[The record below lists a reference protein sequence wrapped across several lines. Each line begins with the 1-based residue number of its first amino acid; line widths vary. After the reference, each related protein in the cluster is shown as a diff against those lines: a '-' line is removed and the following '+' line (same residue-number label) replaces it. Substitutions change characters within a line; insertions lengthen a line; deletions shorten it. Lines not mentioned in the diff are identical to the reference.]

1 MAARTSHVPSHWSV
15 WLAFALSGAAA
26 LLYEV
31 VWTRLLA
38 LDMGHGLAAASTV
51 LAAFMGGLAVG
62 SAAGG
67 RIGQQMSPA
76 TALRAYALLE
86 AGIGLFALG
95 VPLLL
100 AGARPVLGA
109 LYADGDGGLAYGTVR
124 MMASLALLGIP
135 AAAMGATFPLA
146 SRWAART
153 PHTLAGDASRLYT
166 ANTLGATIGAV
177 AAGFVLL
184 PGLGLSGTTAV
195 GVGLNAI
202 AAGIAWL
209 VARERGAEADAP
221 DAQATAVRPGR
232 AQAAPAS
239 PTDGHLATAAAV
251 LGLTGWASLTLQV
264 VWTRLLASM
273 LGPTTYAFS
282 AVVALFV
289 AGIAIGSA
297 IATRL
302 ARTPAQARGAL
313 ALVIGLS
320 ALAVLASAASVD
332 WAVLRVA
339 QLVATPDITFPTV
352 VWQQWLLTAA
362 LLLPVAIT
370 FGAAFPLALTLA
382 ARTRETMVEDL
393 GWVYA
398 TNTVGAIAGAL
409 GAGFLLIPVA
419 GLFDSLRL
427 VAALLALTAAA
438 LALTETARFP
448 IHWGGAAMA
457 LVALGGAAWLPSWDP
472 SLLSSGAYKYAPV
485 AQGPD
490 LRTALTAGRLTYYR
504 EGASGT
510 VSVRALTG
518 TRSMA
523 IDGKVDA
530 SSAADMLTQR
540 LLAHVPLL
548 LHTKP
553 SSVAILGLGSG
564 VTLGSALTHGINR
577 AVVLEISPEVVE
589 ASRQFDAE
597 NHRALDD
604 PRTRLIVGDG
614 RTHLSLTR
622 EQYDIIVS
630 EPSNPWM
637 AGIASLFTREFF
649 ATARARLTPG
659 GVFCQWAHTYDMSDG
674 DLRSIVATFLA
685 EFPEGTAWLVGDGD
699 VLLIGST
706 GPLGPQLDQVASR
719 STRAGVADD
728 LKSVGVRGPL
738 GILSLF
744 VAEGAALREWTA
756 GAPLQTD
763 QRARLE
769 FSGPQSIFGAERPDN
784 AATLRTLA
792 RSIPRPA
799 SLGALEA
806 QATGADWRDVAQMLL
821 AADAFRPAFDQFSRA
836 LELAP
841 TDAPALEGLIRS
853 AVGSNQVDGAGRRLS
868 QLASQPGNLAA
879 RLALSRLAASQGQW
893 NDAGRLAFSAVQ
905 EQPGNIDALVQ
916 FASILA
922 DMGDAERLA
931 PVVARLRGEAPSL
944 ADTRYYAAMLA
955 YLQQRPDIAA
965 REASAALAADPR
977 HARAA
982 NILGAS
988 LASLRQRD
996 QARAAFVR
1004 ALVLDPRAPATYAN
1018 LATLEQEVGNRD
1030 EAQRLFVEALTI
1042 DPANEGAR
1050 QGLAALLS
1058 TQP

>member
-1 MAARTSHVPSHWSV
+1 MAARHSLTRSPWPV
-15 WLAFALSGAAA
+15 WFAFALSGAAA

-62 SAAGG
+62 AGAGG
-67 RIGQQMSPA
+67 RLGQRMTRT
-76 TALRAYALLE
+76 TALRAYAVLE
-86 AGIGLFALG
+86 VGIGVFALA

-100 AGARPVLGA
+100 DGVRPVLGA
-109 LYADGDGGLAYGTVR
+109 LYADGHGGLAYGTVR
-124 MMASLALLGIP
+124 MVASLALLGIP

-146 SRWAART
+146 SRWAGDTPASMAR
-153 PHTLAGDASRLYT
+153 DAARLYT
-166 ANTLGATIGAV
+166 ANTLGATLGAL
-177 AAGFVLL
+177 AAGFLLL
-184 PGLGLSGTTAV
+184 PTLGLFGTTAV
-195 GVGLNAI
+195 GVTLNLL
-202 AAGIAWL
+202 AA
-209 VARERGAEADAP
+209 
-221 DAQATAVRPGR
+221 ATAWAVVQAPEDD
-232 AQAAPAS
+232 AAPPPS
-239 PTDGHLATAAAV
+239 PPDRVRRSGVDAARTGPHPLVTAAAV

-289 AGIAIGSA
+289 GGIALGSA

-302 ARTPAQARGAL
+302 VATPARARSVLGLVVGLAAL
-313 ALVIGLS
+313 ATLG
-320 ALAVLASAASVD
+320 SAAAVD

-339 QLVATPDITFPTV
+339 SLVATPDITFTQV

-362 LLLPVAIT
+362 LLLPLAVL
-370 FGAAFPLALTLA
+370 FGAAFPLALALA
-382 ARTRETMVEDL
+382 PPDPDSMVEDI

-398 TNTVGAIAGAL
+398 TNTVGAIL
-409 GAGFLLIPVA
+409 GSLLAGFVLIPSI
-419 GLFDSLRL
+419 GLFGSLRIS
-427 VAALLALTAAA
+427 AGTLALTAAVLTFA
-438 LALTETARFP
+438 DRTRSLSRWTGGGLASLGL
-448 IHWGGAAMA
+448 IGAI
-457 LVALGGAAWLPSWDP
+457 WLPSWDP

-490 LRTALTAGRLTYYR
+490 VRTALTAGRLTYYR

-510 VSVRALTG
+510 VSVRSLTG

-548 LHTKP
+548 LHPNPKT
-553 SSVAILGLGSG
+553 VAVLGLGSG
-564 VTLGSALTHGINR
+564 VTLGSALTHGIDR

-589 ASRQFDAE
+589 ASRQFDPE

-614 RTHLSLTR
+614 RTHLMLSR
-622 EQYDIIVS
+622 EHYDVIIS

-649 ATARARLTPG
+649 ATARARLAPG

-674 DLRSIVATFLA
+674 DLRSIVATFLS
-685 EFPEGTAWLVGDGD
+685 EFPQGAAWLVGDGD

-706 GPLGPQLDQVASR
+706 SPLLPQFEQVAARWSR
-719 STRAGVADD
+719 ARVADD
-728 LKSVGVRGPL
+728 LTGVGVRSPL
-738 GILSLF
+738 GVLSLF
-744 VAEGAALREWTA
+744 VAEGDALSAWTA

-769 FSGPQSIFGAERPDN
+769 FSGPQSIFGTARADN
-784 AATLRTLA
+784 AAALRALA
-792 RSIPRPA
+792 RATPRPP
-799 SLGALEA
+799 ALQLLES
-806 QATGADWRDVAQMLL
+806 QATGAEWRDVAQMLL
-821 AADAFRPAFDQFSRA
+821 AADAFRPAVDLFSRA
-836 LELAP
+836 LTLLP
-841 TDAPALEGLIRS
+841 TDAAALDGLIRS
-853 AVGSNQVDGAGRRLS
+853 AVGSDRIDEAGRRLS
-868 QLASQPGNLAA
+868 ELASLSGNVPA
-879 RLALSRLAASQGQW
+879 RLALSRLAASQGRW

-905 EQPGNIDALVQ
+905 EQPGNADALVQ

-922 DMGDAERLA
+922 DMGDVERLA
-931 PVVARLRGEAPSL
+931 PVVARLRGEVPSL

-965 REASAALAADPR
+965 REAAAALAADPR

-988 LASLRQRD
+988 FASLRQRE
-996 QARAAFVR
+996 QARTAFTR
-1004 ALVLDPRAPATYAN
+1004 ALALDPRAPATYAN
-1018 LATLEQEVGNRD
+1018 LATLEQEAGNRD
-1030 EAQRLFVEALTI
+1030 EARRLFVEALTI
-1042 DPANEGAR
+1042 DPTNDGAR
-1050 QGLAALLS
+1050 QGLTALLAS
-1058 TQP
+1058 QP

>member
-1 MAARTSHVPSHWSV
+1 MAARTSPVPSHWPV
-15 WLAFALSGAAA
+15 WFAFALSGAAA

-67 RIGQQMSPA
+67 RLGQQLSPSS
-76 TALRAYALLE
+76 ALRAYALLE
-86 AGIGLFALG
+86 VAIGLFALV

-100 AGARPVLGA
+100 EGARPVLGA
-109 LYADGDGGLAYGTVR
+109 VYADGNGGLAYGTVR
-124 MMASLALLGIP
+124 MIASLALLGVP
-135 AAAMGATFPLA
+135 AAAMGATFPVA

-153 PHTLAGDASRLYT
+153 PHTLAGDAARLYT

-195 GVGLNAI
+195 GVGLNML

-209 VARERGAEADAP
+209 VARAPGAESDAP
-221 DAQATAVRPGR
+221 AAQSSAVRAAR

-370 FGAAFPLALTLA
+370 FGAAFPLALALA

-438 LALTETARFP
+438 LALTEAARFP
-448 IHWGGAAMA
+448 IRWGGAAMA
-457 LVALGGAAWLPSWDP
+457 LAALGGAAWLPSWDP

-490 LRTALTAGRLTYYR
+490 LRTALAAGRLTYYR

-564 VTLGSALTHGINR
+564 VTLGSALTHGIDR
-577 AVVLEISPEVVE
+577 VVVLEISPEVVE

-622 EQYDIIVS
+622 EQYDVIVS

-706 GPLGPQLDQVASR
+706 GPLGSQLDQVASR
-719 STRAGVADD
+719 WTRAGVADD

-769 FSGPQSIFGAERPDN
+769 FSGPQSIFGAARPDN

-792 RSIPRPA
+792 RSTPRPA
-799 SLGALEA
+799 PLGALEA

-1030 EAQRLFVEALTI
+1030 EARRLYVEALTI

-1058 TQP
+1058 IQP

>member
-1 MAARTSHVPSHWSV
+1 MAVRTSLARSPWPV
-15 WLAFALSGAAA
+15 WFAFALSGAAA

-67 RIGQQMSPA
+67 RIGQQLDRA
-76 TALRAYALLE
+76 AALRAYAMLE
-86 AGIGLFALG
+86 AGIGLFALA

-100 AGARPVLGA
+100 EGARPVLGS
-109 LYADGDGGLAYGTVR
+109 LYADGNGGLAYGAVR
-124 MMASLALLGIP
+124 MIASLALLGFP

-146 SRWAART
+146 ARWAGHAPESLAR
-153 PHTLAGDASRLYT
+153 DAARLYT
-166 ANTLGATIGAV
+166 ANTLGAMLGAV
-177 AAGFVLL
+177 SAGFLLL
-184 PGLGLSGTTAV
+184 PSLGLFGTTTV
-195 GVGLNAI
+195 GVALNLL
-202 AAGIAWL
+202 AAVTAWT
-209 VARERGAEADAP
+209 V
-221 DAQATAVRPGR
+221 AQAHVDDNAPGASTAPRKPVRPPDM
-232 AQAAPAS
+232 ADS
-239 PTDGHLATAAAV
+239 PLGGQFMTAAVV

-289 AGIAIGSA
+289 GGIALGSA
-297 IATRL
+297 ATTRL
-302 ARTPAQARGAL
+302 VTTPTRARSVLGI
-313 ALVIGLS
+313 VIGLA
-320 ALAVLASAASVD
+320 ALATLGSAAAVD
-332 WAVLRVA
+332 WAILRVA
-339 QLVATPDITFPTV
+339 TLVATPDITFAQV
-352 VWQQWLLTAA
+352 VWQQWLLTGT
-362 LLLPVAIT
+362 LLLPLAVM
-370 FGAAFPLALTLA
+370 FGAVFPLALALA
-382 ARTRETMVEDL
+382 PRHRDSMVADI

-398 TNTVGAIAGAL
+398 TNTLGAIAGAL
-409 GAGFLLIPVA
+409 LAGFVLIPSI
-419 GLFDSLRL
+419 GLFGSLRL
-427 VAALLALTAAA
+427 IAGTLALTAAA
-438 LALTETARFP
+438 LALTHQTRAASRWTAGLVSV
-448 IHWGGAAMA
+448 IGLVGAI
-457 LVALGGAAWLPSWDP
+457 WLPSWDP

-490 LRTALTAGRLTYYR
+490 VRTALTAGRLTYYR

-510 VSVRALTG
+510 VSVRSLTG

-548 LHTKP
+548 LHPNPKT
-553 SSVAILGLGSG
+553 VAVLGLGSG
-564 VTLGSALTHGINR
+564 VTLGSALTHGIDR

-589 ASRQFDAE
+589 ASRQFDPE

-614 RTHLSLTR
+614 RTHLVLSR
-622 EQYDIIVS
+622 GQYDVIVS

-659 GVFCQWAHTYDMSDG
+659 GVFCQWAHTYDMSDS
-674 DLRSIVATFLA
+674 DLRSIVATFLS
-685 EFPEGTAWLVGDGD
+685 EFPDGTAWLVGDGD

-706 GPLGPQLDQVASR
+706 APLGPQLSQVAARWSR
-719 STRAGVADD
+719 ADVADD
-728 LKSVGVRGPL
+728 LRSVGVRSPL
-738 GILSLF
+738 GVLSLF
-744 VAEGAALREWTA
+744 VAEGAALSAWTA

-769 FSGPQSIFGAERPDN
+769 FSGPQSIFGTARPDN
-784 AATLRTLA
+784 AAALRALA
-792 RSIPRPA
+792 TASPRPQALQIMEAGA
-799 SLGALEA
+799 SGAE
-806 QATGADWRDVAQMLL
+806 WRDVAQMLL
-821 AADAFRPAFDQFSRA
+821 AADAFRPAFDRFVQA
-836 LELAP
+836 LTLSP
-841 TDAPALEGLIRS
+841 TDAAALEGLIRS
-853 AVGSNQVDGAGRRLS
+853 AVGSNRVDDAGRRLS
-868 QLASQPGNLAA
+868 QLASVSGNVPA
-879 RLALSRLAASQGQW
+879 RLALSRLAASLGRW
-893 NDAGRLAFSAVQ
+893 NDAGQLAFSAVQ
-905 EQPGNIDALVQ
+905 EQPGNPEALVQ

-931 PVVARLRGEAPSL
+931 PVVARLRGEVPSL

-965 REASAALAADPR
+965 REATAALAADPR

-988 LASLRQRD
+988 LASLRQRE

-1004 ALVLDPRAPATYAN
+1004 ALALDPRAPATYSN
-1018 LATLEQEVGNRD
+1018 LATLEQDAGNLD
-1030 EAQRLFVEALTI
+1030 EARRLFVEALTI
-1042 DPANEGAR
+1042 DPTNDGAR
-1050 QGLAALLS
+1050 QGLATLLARR
-1058 TQP
+1058 P

>member
-1 MAARTSHVPSHWSV
+1 MAARTSPVPSHWPV
-15 WLAFALSGAAA
+15 WFAFALSGAAA

-67 RIGQQMSPA
+67 RLGQQLSPSS
-76 TALRAYALLE
+76 ALRAYALLE

-100 AGARPVLGA
+100 EGARPVLGA
-109 LYADGDGGLAYGTVR
+109 VYADGNGGLAYGAVR
-124 MMASLALLGIP
+124 MMASLALLGVP
-135 AAAMGATFPLA
+135 AAAMGATFPMA

-153 PHTLAGDASRLYT
+153 PHTLAGDAARLYT

-195 GVGLNAI
+195 GVGLNLL

-209 VARERGAEADAP
+209 VARAPGAESDAP
-221 DAQATAVRPGR
+221 AAQSSVVRAARP
-232 AQAAPAS
+232 QAAPAS

-302 ARTPAQARGAL
+302 ARTPARARGVL
-313 ALVIGLS
+313 ACVIGLS

-339 QLVATPDITFPTV
+339 RLVATPDITFTQV

-370 FGAAFPLALTLA
+370 FGAAFPVALTLA
-382 ARTRETMVEDL
+382 ARTRESMVEDL

-427 VAALLALTAAA
+427 VAAVLALTAAA
-438 LALTETARFP
+438 LAFTETVRVP
-448 IHWGGAAMA
+448 IRWSGAAMA

-490 LRTALTAGRLTYYR
+490 VRTALTAGRLTYYR

-510 VSVRALTG
+510 VSVRSLTG

-548 LHTKP
+548 LHPKP

-564 VTLGSALTHGINR
+564 VTLGSALTHGIDR

-622 EQYDIIVS
+622 EQYDVIVS

-706 GPLGPQLDQVASR
+706 EPLGSQLGQVAAR
-719 STRAGVADD
+719 LTRAGVADD

-744 VAEGAALREWTA
+744 VAEGAALGEWSA

-792 RSIPRPA
+792 RSTPRPA
-799 SLGALEA
+799 ALGTLEA

-841 TDAPALEGLIRS
+841 TDAPALEGVIRS
-853 AVGSNQVDGAGRRLS
+853 AVGSSRLDEAGRRLS

-893 NDAGRLAFSAVQ
+893 NDAARLAFSAVQ
-905 EQPGNIDALVQ
+905 EQPANADALVQ

-922 DMGDAERLA
+922 DTGDAERLA
-931 PVVARLRGEAPSL
+931 PVVARLRAEAPSL
-944 ADTRYYAAMLA
+944 ADTRYYTAMLA

-982 NILGAS
+982 NILGAA

-1030 EAQRLFVEALTI
+1030 EALRLFVEALTI
-1042 DPANEGAR
+1042 DPTNEGAR
-1050 QGLAALLS
+1050 QGLATLRS
-1058 TQP
+1058 TLP